1 MQISKGKVV
10 SFDYTLKDDDGTV
23 LDSSQEA
30 GPLAYLH
37 GVGGLVPGLERA
49 LEGHSTGDQLNV
61 KVQPE
66 DAYGQRNEQLVQ
78 SVPRKSFQGV
88 EKIEPGMQFQASQGQ
103 QKQMVTVVGVTPET
117 VTVDANH
124 PLAGKPL
131 NFDVTIREVRDATP
145 EESQH
150 GHVHGPGGHHH

>member
-10 SFDYTLKDDDGTV
+10 SFDYTLKDDDGSV
-23 LDSSQEA
+23 LDSSKEA

-103 QKQMVTVVGVTPET
+103 QRQMVTVVGVTPET

>member
-10 SFDYTLKDDDGTV
+10 SFDYTLKDDSGTV